1 MKLIET
7 QVILRKLVADD
18 GKILTDGHVKTKTV
32 CLAAN
37 ETVERWQE
45 VDEDEQ

>member
-1 MKLIET
+1 MKIVET
-7 QVILRKLVADD
+7 QVMLRKLVADE
-18 GKILTDGHVKTKTV
+18 GKILTDGTVKAKTV

-37 ETVERWQE
+37 EMVESWQE